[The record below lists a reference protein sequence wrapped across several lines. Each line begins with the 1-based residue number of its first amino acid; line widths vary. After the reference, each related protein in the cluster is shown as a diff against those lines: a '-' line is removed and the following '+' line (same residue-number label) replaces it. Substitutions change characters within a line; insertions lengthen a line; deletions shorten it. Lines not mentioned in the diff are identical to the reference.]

1 MKAKQ
6 NKFPNTDLK
15 SQKNKYI
22 LVAGLGKSG
31 FSIAQ
36 FLNTRGFNV
45 LVTDIDSSK
54 KKKAQQLEKQG
65 IKTEIGFHKLETFE
79 NAEKIVTSPGIPLN
93 FKYFKRALEKK
104 VPIIGELDLVAEYI
118 KQPIIAI
125 TGTNGKTTV
134 TCMITEMLKAS
145 GFKVFT
151 GGNIG
156 IPLLE
161 YFNEKE
167 KKDIIVAE
175 VSSFQLDTVFKFAP
189 KVALLLNITR
199 DHLDRYTDLKAYAG
213 SKWSIFKNQTH
224 KDTAIIN
231 NDIYMCEKEISKLKS
246 KCVFFG
252 KKTKKNGFKG
262 CIIESDK
269 IRIYDKTFNQDKE
282 EILDISNF
290 HLKGMHNRENI
301 AASCLAVLAVGGTI
315 KGIKKGLENF
325 SGLSHRIEYVKTIN
339 GVEYYNDSKATN
351 PDAVLRALESFKDN
365 IILIMGGKEK
375 NTDFSY
381 IRDIVK
387 KKVKK
392 IIVIGEAKQKIAKS
406 LSLVCEIFFADSMKH
421 AVNKA
426 FQLGIKKDIVL
437 LSPACASFDMYEN
450 YAQRGHDFVKH
461 IKALKRK

>member
-6 NKFPNTDLK
+6 NKFQNINLK
-15 SQKNKYI
+15 PQKDKYI
-22 LVAGLGKSG
+22 LVVGLGKSG
-31 FSIAQ
+31 FSIAE
-36 FLNTRGFNV
+36 FLNTKGFNV
-45 LVTDIDSSK
+45 LVTDIDLSK
-54 KKKAQQLEKQG
+54 KEKAEQLEKQG
-65 IKTEIGFHKLETFE
+65 IKTEIGFHRFETFE

-93 FKYFKRALEKK
+93 LKYFKRALEKN
-104 VPIIGELDLVAEYI
+104 VPIIGELDLAAQYI

-125 TGTNGKTTV
+125 TGTNGKTSV
-134 TCMITEMLKAS
+134 TCIITEMLKAS

-156 IPLLE
+156 IPLVE

-175 VSSFQLDTVFKFAP
+175 VSSFQLDTAFQFAP
-189 KVALLLNITR
+189 YIALLLNITS
-199 DHLDRYTDLKAYAG
+199 DHLDRYTDFKAYTD

-231 NDIYMCEKEISKLKS
+231 DDIYMWKKEISKLKS
-246 KCVFFG
+246 KCVFFS
-252 KKTKKNGFKG
+252 KKIKKNGFKG

-269 IRIYDKTFNQDKE
+269 ITIYDKISNQNKE
-282 EILDISNF
+282 QILDISNL
-290 HLKGMHNRENI
+290 HLKGMHNKENI
-301 AASCLAVLAVGGTI
+301 AASCLAVLAIGGSI
-315 KGIKKGLENF
+315 KGIKKGLKNF
-325 SGLSHRIEYVKTIN
+325 SGLSHRIEYIETIN

-351 PDAVLRALESFKDN
+351 PDAVLRALESFKKN

-381 IRDIVK
+381 LKDIVK
-387 KKVKK
+387 KRVKK
-392 IIVIGEAKQKIAKS
+392 IIAIGEAKQKIAKS
-406 LSLVCEIFFADSMKH
+406 LSSVCEIFFADSMKH
-421 AVNKA
+421 AVVKA
-426 FQLGIKKDIVL
+426 SQLGIKKDIVL

-461 IKALKRK
+461 VKTLKRK